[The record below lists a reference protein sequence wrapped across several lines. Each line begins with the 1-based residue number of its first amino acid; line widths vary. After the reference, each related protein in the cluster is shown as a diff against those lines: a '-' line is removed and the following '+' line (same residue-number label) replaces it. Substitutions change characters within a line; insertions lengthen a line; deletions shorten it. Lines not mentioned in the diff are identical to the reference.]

1 MICGNENP
9 MNGATQQENG
19 EKVTVDNLWKL
30 LQNNNGKN
38 GEQRAPIG
46 TMTPRRD
53 GSRNS
58 AKKPSAER
66 QQRYA

>member
-1 MICGNENP
+1 MICGNENLLIDES
-9 MNGATQQENG
+9 QQENG
-19 EKVTVDNLWKL
+19 EKATVDNLWKL

-46 TMTPRRD
+46 TMTPRAV